1 MAQRGSI
8 RMMKRNKKIWNGN
21 VRDAA
26 LSILMEINNNQAYS
40 NLLLHRTIEKYGIEA
55 KDRGLLTELTYGTL
69 QHRMTLDYYLEP
81 YIRGKLD
88 GWVRELLRMSLYQIV
103 YLTKIPPH
111 AVVHE
116 AVEIA
121 KRRGHK
127 RIAPTVNGILRSVLR
142 KGVRSLDEIEDPI
155 AKIAIETSHPEWL
168 IRRWIDQYGEQE
180 ATVMAH
186 ENNNPAAMTM
196 RVNTAKA
203 TVDEVIEAFEAE
215 GMEVNPGEI
224 VSESL
229 ISQSGNPANTNV
241 YKKGLV
247 TIQDESSMLPVNALD
262 LAPGM
267 KVLDMCAAPGGK
279 TTHIAEKMNDEGE
292 VFAHDLHEH
301 KIALIEANA
310 KRLGLSSITA
320 KSGDSRKLIELY
332 GAASFDR
339 ILVDAP
345 CSGLGVIRRKPEIK
359 YVKTEEDVNSL
370 LKIQSELLDTAAEL
384 IKQDGIIVYSTCTVE
399 YAENRG
405 MVEEFLNRHNDI
417 ILIPLPNLN
426 GNEKLGIEDDTL
438 QVLPQHFGG
447 DGFFVA
453 AFRKKK

>member
-1 MAQRGSI
+1 MTN
-8 RMMKRNKKIWNGN
+8 RNRKIWNGN

-26 LSILMEINNNQAYS
+26 LSILIEINDNQAYS
-40 NLLLHRTIEKYGIEA
+40 NLLLHRTIEKYGIET

-81 YIRGKLD
+81 FVRGKLD
-88 GWVRELLRMSLYQIV
+88 KWVRELLRISLYQIV

-142 KGVRSLDEIEDPI
+142 KGVRSLEQLEDGV

-168 IRRWIDQYGEQE
+168 IARWIELYGEE
-180 ATVMAH
+180 DATAMAH
-186 ENNNPAAMTM
+186 ENNNPAPISM
-196 RVNTAKA
+196 RVNTVKM
-203 TVDEVIEAFEAE
+203 TPDEAIAALESEGFE
-215 GMEVNPGEI
+215 VSPGE
-224 VSESL
+224 VVAESL
-229 ISQSGNPANTNV
+229 ISNSGNPANTEA
-241 YKKGLV
+241 YKQGLV

-279 TTHIAEKMNDEGE
+279 TTHIAEKMNNEGE
-292 VFAHDLHEH
+292 VFAHDVHNH
-301 KIALIEANA
+301 KIKLIEANA
-310 KRLGLSSITA
+310 ERLGLTSITA
-320 KSGDSRKLIELY
+320 KSGDSRKLVDVY
-332 GAASFDR
+332 GESSFDR
-339 ILVDAP
+339 ILLDAP
-345 CSGLGVIRRKPEIK
+345 CSGFGVIRRKPEIK
-359 YVKTEEDVNSL
+359 YVKNEADLEGL
-370 LKIQSELLDTAAEL
+370 LTIQSELLATAEKL
-384 IKQDGIIVYSTCTVE
+384 IKPNGIIVYSTCTVE
-399 YAENRG
+399 YEENRG
-405 MVEEFLNRHNDI
+405 MVEKFLKSHMDME
-417 ILIPLPNLN
+417 LIPLPNL
-426 GNEKLGIEDDTL
+426 EDNKNLAVEGHTL

-453 AFRKKK
+453 ALRKKK

>member
-1 MAQRGSI
+1 MTN
-8 RMMKRNKKIWNGN
+8 RNRKIWNGN

-26 LSILMEINNNQAYS
+26 LSILIEINDNQAYS
-40 NLLLHRTIEKYGIEA
+40 NLLLHRTIEKYGIET

-81 YIRGKLD
+81 FVRGKLD
-88 GWVRELLRMSLYQIV
+88 KWVRELLRISLYQIV

-142 KGVRSLDEIEDPI
+142 KGVRSLDTLEDGV

-168 IRRWIDQYGEQE
+168 IARWIELYGEE
-180 ATVMAH
+180 DATAMAH
-186 ENNNPAAMTM
+186 ENNNPAPIAM
-196 RVNTAKA
+196 RVNTVKM
-203 TVDEVIEAFEAE
+203 TRDEAVSALESEGFEVSL
-215 GMEVNPGEI
+215 GEV
-224 VSESL
+224 VAESL
-229 ISQSGNPANTNV
+229 ISNSGNPANTEA
-241 YKKGLV
+241 YKQGLV

-279 TTHIAEKMNDEGE
+279 TTHIAEKMNNEGE
-292 VFAHDLHEH
+292 VFAHDVHNH
-301 KIALIEANA
+301 KIKLIEANA
-310 KRLGLSSITA
+310 ERLGLTSITA
-320 KSGDSRKLIELY
+320 KSGDSRKLVDVY
-332 GAASFDR
+332 GESSFDR
-339 ILVDAP
+339 ILLDAP
-345 CSGLGVIRRKPEIK
+345 CSGFGVIRRKPEIK
-359 YVKTEEDVNSL
+359 YVKSEADLEGL
-370 LKIQSELLDTAAEL
+370 LTIQSELLATAEKL
-384 IKQDGIIVYSTCTVE
+384 IKPNGIIVYSTCTVE
-399 YAENRG
+399 YEENRG
-405 MVEEFLNRHNDI
+405 MVEKFLKNHVDME
-417 ILIPLPNLN
+417 LIPLPNLEDN
-426 GNEKLGIEDDTL
+426 KYLTIEGHTL

-453 AFRKKK
+453 ALRKKE

>member
-1 MAQRGSI
+1 MTRPIKQ
-8 RMMKRNKKIWNGN
+8 IWNGN

-40 NLLLHRTIEKYGIEA
+40 NLLLHRTIKKYNIET
-55 KDRGLLTELTYGTL
+55 KDRALLTELTYGTL

-81 YIRGKLD
+81 FVRGKLD

-142 KGVRSLDEIEDPI
+142 KGVRSLENLEDGV

-168 IRRWIDQYGEQE
+168 IERWIELYGEE
-180 ATVMAH
+180 DAIAMAH
-186 ENNNPAAMTM
+186 ENNNPASVTM
-196 RVNTAKA
+196 RVNTAKT
-203 TVDEVIEAFEAE
+203 TVDEAIAALKAE
-215 GMEVNPGEI
+215 GIEVRRGE
-224 VSESL
+224 VVPESL
-229 ISQSGNPANTNV
+229 ISESGNPSNTDSF
-241 YKKGLV
+241 KKGLI

-262 LAPGM
+262 VEPGM

-292 VFAHDLHEH
+292 VYAHDIHAH
-301 KIALIEANA
+301 KIKLIQSNA
-310 KRLGLSSITA
+310 ERLGLESIIP
-320 KSGDSRKLIELY
+320 KSGDSRELVNLY
-332 GAASFDR
+332 GESSFDR
-339 ILVDAP
+339 ILLDAP
-345 CSGLGVIRRKPEIK
+345 CSGFGVIRRKPEIK
-359 YVKTEEDVNSL
+359 YVKNENDIKGL
-370 LKIQSELLDTAAEL
+370 LTIQSELLDTAEKL
-384 IKQDGIIVYSTCTVE
+384 LKPNGIIVYSTCTVE
-399 YAENRG
+399 HEENRG
-405 MVEEFLNRHNDI
+405 MVEKFLEKHKNI
-417 ILIPLPNLN
+417 ELIPLPNLHEN
-426 GNEKLGIEDDTL
+426 KKLSIENDTL

-453 AFRKKK
+453 AFRKKEH

>member
-1 MAQRGSI
+1 MT
-8 RMMKRNKKIWNGN
+8 KPHKKIWNGN

-40 NLLLHRTIEKYGIEA
+40 NLLLHRTIEKYDIKD

-81 YIRGKLD
+81 FIRGKLD

-103 YLTKIPPH
+103 YLTKIPSH

-142 KGVRSLDEIEDPI
+142 QGIRSLDDLQDGVE
-155 AKIAIETSHPEWL
+155 KIAVETSHPEWL
-168 IRRWIDQYGEQE
+168 IARWIELYGEEE
-180 ATVMAH
+180 ATAMAH
-186 ENNNPAAMTM
+186 ENNSPATMTL
-196 RVNTAKA
+196 RVNTAKVS
-203 TVDEVIEAFEAE
+203 VDEAISALEAE
-215 GMEVNPGEI
+215 GITVRGGEV
-224 VSESL
+224 VSECL
-229 ISQSGNPANTNV
+229 ISESGNPANTKA
-241 YKKGLV
+241 YKDGLI

-279 TTHIAEKMNDEGE
+279 TTHIAEKLNNQGE
-292 VFAHDLHEH
+292 VFAHDIHEH
-301 KIALIEANA
+301 KIKLIEKNA
-310 KRLGLSSITA
+310 ERLGLSSITA
-320 KSGDSRKLIELY
+320 RSGDSRKLLETY
-332 GAASFDR
+332 EAASFDR

-345 CSGLGVIRRKPEIK
+345 CSGFGVIRRKPEIK
-359 YVKTEEDVNSL
+359 YVKKEADLKGL
-370 LKIQSELLDTAAEL
+370 LNIQLELLHTAKQL
-384 IKQDGIIVYSTCTVE
+384 IKPEGIIVYSTCTVE
-399 YAENRG
+399 YEENRG
-405 MVEEFLNRHNDI
+405 MVEKFLKQHPTME
-417 ILIPLPNLN
+417 LIALPNLQN
-426 GNEKLGIEDDTL
+426 NEKLNVEEEML

-453 AFRKKK
+453 AFRRRK